1 MSDMNQPLQKKLVD
15 YQCKRANLSGFSA
28 EIIEDLQLKFPQSY
42 QDSAIM
48 AMTAKKIMQMEKSPI
63 CTLPFC
69 HTVEAEAFGGLIN
82 LNDGIYGPRA
92 AGYAYDSLEA
102 LSELPDMDFSQG
114 RLRVVLEACKML
126 KEDGQRV
133 ALEISGLFTILSNLI
148 DLSQVFKA
156 WRKNSEVVAR
166 ILQHIAD
173 DLYRYMTEAKNIGVD
188 LICYADPAGSLS
200 IIGPKYVQQATELV
214 VYPLLKK
221 AVLLMDDSC
230 ILHLCPK
237 TTLIL
242 LGLGLAERHDIQLTP
257 GIGYV
262 QACLEVIGQGEII
275 GQACVKNADCILR
288 HGKVWTLKLK

>member
-1 MSDMNQPLQKKLVD
+1 MGDMNQSLQKKLVD
-15 YQCKRANLSGFSA
+15 YQCKRANLSGFST

-42 QDSAIM
+42 QNPAIM
-48 AMTAKKIMQMEKSPI
+48 AMTAQKVMEMGKSPV
-63 CTLPFC
+63 CVLPFC

-114 RLRVVLEACKML
+114 RLCAVLEACKIL
-126 KEDGQRV
+126 KADGEMV

-148 DLSQVFKA
+148 NLSQVFKA
-156 WRKNSEVVAR
+156 WRKNSEAVER
-166 ILQHIAD
+166 ILQHITGN
-173 DLYRYMTEAKNIGVD
+173 LYRYMAEAKSAGVD

-200 IIGPKYVQQATELV
+200 IVGPKYVQQGTELV

-221 AVLLMDDSC
+221 AAVLIDDTC

-237 TTLIL
+237 TTLVL
-242 LGLGLAERHDIQLTP
+242 LGLGLAERQDIQLTP
-257 GIGYV
+257 GIGYA
-262 QACLEVIGQGEII
+262 QACLKVIGQGKII
-275 GQACVKNADCILR
+275 GQTCVKNADCILW
-288 HGKVWTLKLK
+288 HGKVWTLNLK